1 MWLLLKVLSG
11 TIFLSWGGKSLNEC
25 VVGHL
30 DADQGL
36 VQATQSEEG
45 KLLLTDHLKDQFC

>member
-1 MWLLLKVLSG
+1 VWLLLKVLSG